1 MSTKPLSTSQSF
13 FRQKSKCFKNTKCN
27 LKGIKVFFCYLSLK
41 YLHLVY
47 LKMAPLPITF
57 TAFVTLA
64 WLISIM
70 ITSLVIQYLRIKP
83 PGLQTLIDLAM
94 IDVFRISLINLFNYY
109 IISLIYIWSIELN
122 YLAIAYAYI
131 THGLSLML
139 MCGSLINILLRSVLI
154 FREACD
160 AVSLLFYLS
169 FLNLTK
175 F

>member
-1 MSTKPLSTSQSF
+1 MLFLSEIF
-13 FRQKSKCFKNTKCN
+13 A
-27 LKGIKVFFCYLSLK
+27 V
-41 YLHLVY
+41 HLVY
-47 LKMAPLPITF
+47 LKMAPIPIII

-64 WLISIM
+64 WLISI
-70 ITSLVIQYLRIKP
+70 IVTSLVIQYLRSKP

-94 IDVFRISLINLFNYY
+94 IDVFCISLINLFNYY

-154 FREACD
+154 FREACN
-160 AVSLLFYLS
+160 AMPLFWFELPQILLEIQQTS
-169 FLNLTK
+169 I
-175 F
+175 

>member
-1 MSTKPLSTSQSF
+1 MLFLSEIF
-13 FRQKSKCFKNTKCN
+13 A
-27 LKGIKVFFCYLSLK
+27 V
-41 YLHLVY
+41 HLVY
-47 LKMAPLPITF
+47 LKMAPIPIII

-64 WLISIM
+64 WLISI
-70 ITSLVIQYLRIKP
+70 IVTSLVIQYLRSKP

-94 IDVFRISLINLFNYY
+94 IDVFCISLINLFNYY

-154 FREACD
+154 FREACN
-160 AVSLLFYLS
+160 AMPLFWFELPQILLEIQKTS
-169 FLNLTK
+169 I
-175 F
+175 

>member
-1 MSTKPLSTSQSF
+1 MLFLSEIF
-13 FRQKSKCFKNTKCN
+13 A
-27 LKGIKVFFCYLSLK
+27 V
-41 YLHLVY
+41 HLVY
-47 LKMAPLPITF
+47 LKMAPIPIII

-64 WLISIM
+64 WLISI
-70 ITSLVIQYLRIKP
+70 IVTSLVIQYLRSKP

-94 IDVFRISLINLFNYY
+94 IDVFCISLINLFNYY

-154 FREACD
+154 FREACN
-160 AVSLLFYLS
+160 AMPLFWFELPQILLKIHQTS
-169 FLNLTK
+169 I
-175 F
+175 